1 MDTQWFGLTHH
12 KSKLNTKQKGI
23 IRTFWIVWG
32 IREFSMSFFATT
44 YVLFLLSRGLNLLEA
59 NLVNTVFF
67 ITLFLF
73 EIPTGVVA
81 DVYGRKASTVI
92 SYLLLG
98 MGTGIYFFA
107 DSFWACALA
116 EAISAIGM
124 TFATG
129 AFDAWLVDELK
140 YHGYEGKTQWI
151 FSRGQQIGKITGL
164 VSAMIG
170 SWLGS
175 VNLAI
180 PWIAS
185 GLSLII
191 GGLLAIVLMRE
202 QSFQRRPYSMIAGW
216 REMGLT
222 FKAGLS
228 YVKQST
234 AIRFLIVMGL
244 VQSFSVMAANMQW
257 TPWFSGLLKGS
268 SQLGFIWWGI
278 AIAIVFGSEL
288 ANRISKTSL
297 SEKQALIATNIAI
310 GIGIALAALWQN
322 FAVGISIFLF
332 HELFRGMYKPLKDA
346 YLNANIPSEQR
357 ATLISFDAMAFHVGG
372 AVGSVVSGWL
382 ANSYGIPTAWMVSGL
397 SLVLGTLLIAKNGL
411 KKH

>member
-1 MDTQWFGLTHH
+1 
-12 KSKLNTKQKGI
+12 
-23 IRTFWIVWG
+23 
-32 IREFSMSFFATT
+32 
-44 YVLFLLSRGLNLLEA
+44 
-59 NLVNTVFF
+59 
-67 ITLFLF
+67 
-73 EIPTGVVA
+73 
-81 DVYGRKASTVI
+81 
-92 SYLLLG
+92 
-98 MGTGIYFFA
+98 
-107 DSFWACALA
+107 
-116 EAISAIGM
+116 
-124 TFATG
+124 
-129 AFDAWLVDELK
+129 
-140 YHGYEGKTQWI
+140 
-151 FSRGQQIGKITGL
+151 
-164 VSAMIG
+164 
-170 SWLGS
+170 
-175 VNLAI
+175 
-180 PWIAS
+180 
-185 GLSLII
+185 
-191 GGLLAIVLMRE
+191 
-202 QSFQRRPYSMIAGW
+202 
-216 REMGLT
+216 MGLT